1 MKHKIYGNDLP
12 NIPFEERP
20 NGCDSPIWRYS
31 GNPVINTNPF
41 VNAERVFNSAVM
53 AFKNEFV
60 GVFRADTKTGV
71 PYLFLGHSK
80 DGINFNFNPE
90 PIIFH
95 DKDGNK
101 VKMEYAYDPRL
112 VELEGVYYVI
122 FCTSLH
128 GPTLGI
134 GRTKDFKDFE
144 LIDNPFLPFNR
155 NGVLFPR
162 KINGQYAMLSRP
174 SDSGHTM
181 FGDIFLS
188 YSKDLEYWG
197 HHRHVM
203 EKGYE
208 WWCGTK
214 IGAGPAPIETD
225 LGWLV
230 FFHGANL
237 TCSGLVY
244 SIGAAILDKD
254 DPSKVL
260 HRCANYLLAPNKLYE
275 TTGYVPN
282 VLFPVSCLTDAKTG
296 RIAIYAG
303 GADTVTELLF
313 TDIDT
318 VIDYIL
324 KYERQGYMEL
334 VTISKRNNPFRK
346 IWGKIGRSKYLIFMI
361 IPAIVFYVIF
371 NYIPMYGVL
380 MAFKDFR
387 PKLGI
392 WNSPWNGVENF
403 IKVFEE
409 PKFWLAF
416 KNTLIIGSVKI
427 VISFLG
433 AVTIALLL
441 NELRM
446 RKTKK
451 TIQTIVTFP
460 HFLSWVV
467 VSGFVFSLF
476 AYNGA
481 VNGLVEAMGG
491 ERTNFLKDKYFFF
504 GMVFASDIWKE
515 AGWGSIIY
523 LATMAGI
530 PQDQYEAAD
539 IDGATRL
546 QKIWH
551 ITLPG
556 IKPVAILL
564 LIMSVG
570 GVLSAGFDQILNLG
584 NKLIREDVNIIDTYI
599 YYHAIVG
606 SDSAGVGT
614 AIGLFKSV
622 ISFTLVIIVDRIAKA
637 CGERGII

>member
-1 MKHKIYGNDLP
+1 
-12 NIPFEERP
+12 
-20 NGCDSPIWRYS
+20 
-31 GNPVINTNPF
+31 
-41 VNAERVFNSAVM
+41 
-53 AFKNEFV
+53 
-60 GVFRADTKTGV
+60 
-71 PYLFLGHSK
+71 
-80 DGINFNFNPE
+80 
-90 PIIFH
+90 
-95 DKDGNK
+95 
-101 VKMEYAYDPRL
+101 
-112 VELEGVYYVI
+112 
-122 FCTSLH
+122 
-128 GPTLGI
+128 
-134 GRTKDFKDFE
+134 
-144 LIDNPFLPFNR
+144 
-155 NGVLFPR
+155 
-162 KINGQYAMLSRP
+162 
-174 SDSGHTM
+174 
-181 FGDIFLS
+181 
-188 YSKDLEYWG
+188 
-197 HHRHVM
+197 
-203 EKGYE
+203 
-208 WWCGTK
+208 
-214 IGAGPAPIETD
+214 
-225 LGWLV
+225 
-230 FFHGANL
+230 
-237 TCSGLVY
+237 
-244 SIGAAILDKD
+244 
-254 DPSKVL
+254 
-260 HRCANYLLAPNKLYE
+260 
-275 TTGYVPN
+275 
-282 VLFPVSCLTDAKTG
+282 
-296 RIAIYAG
+296 
-303 GADTVTELLF
+303 
-313 TDIDT
+313 
-318 VIDYIL
+318 
-324 KYERQGYMEL
+324 MEL

-361 IPAIVFYVIF
+361 IPAIVFYFVF

-392 WNSPWNGVENF
+392 WGSPWNGVDNF

-467 VSGFVFSLF
+467 VSGFVFALF
-476 AYNGA
+476 TYNGA
-481 VNGLVEAMGG
+481 VNGLIEAMGG
-491 ERTNFLKDKYFFF
+491 ERTNFLKDKGFFF

-622 ISFTLVIIVDRIAKA
+622 ISFALVITVDRIAKA